1 MPSDQLTRRMLIG
14 SGAAAATALV
24 VGPFASLRVAHAAN
38 PVGTFVLDPT
48 QGGTCTVGSC
58 APCQACQL
66 HAANKLFQTADAA
79 DLGRAHPGCACTVIA
94 GQQFSAAVAA
104 NLFSAGAMAD
114 RRYAQTAQYL
124 NAEVEQ
130 RSVPMVTG
138 IVPVTVIATGAAA
151 IGWIAARRSR
161 VEPDPQLSR
170 LSVRRTSVA
179 HAISR
184 SVPY

>member
-79 DLGRAHPGCACTVIA
+79 DLGRDDRLDRGAPLA
-94 GQQFSAAVAA
+94 GRTRPS
-104 NLFSAGAMAD
+104 D
-114 RRYAQTAQYL
+114 
-124 NAEVEQ
+124 
-130 RSVPMVTG
+130 
-138 IVPVTVIATGAAA
+138 
-151 IGWIAARRSR
+151 
-161 VEPDPQLSR
+161 LSR